1 MIKVFMTR
9 YALQEFNKGNQ
20 VVVKSGFQNS
30 DDVEVYL
37 KIRNIVIRYQQ
48 DGMVLRKKKWYE
60 YIIRK
65 K

>member
-20 VVVKSGFQNS
+20 VVVKSGFQNA

-37 KIRNIVIRYQQ
+37 KIRKIVIRYQQ
-48 DGMVLRKKKWYE
+48 DGMILRKKKWYE

>member
-37 KIRNIVIRYQQ
+37 KIRKIVIRYQQ
-48 DGMVLRKKKWYE
+48 DGMILRKKKWYE
-60 YIIRK
+60 YIIK
-65 K
+65 KK

>member
-37 KIRNIVIRYQQ
+37 KIRKIVIRYQQ

>member
-48 DGMVLRKKKWYE
+48 DGMILRKKKWYE
-60 YIIRK
+60 YIIK
-65 K
+65 KK